1 MELRQLEYFV
11 AVTEEAGFTR
21 AAERLHVAQPGVSAQ
36 IRQLERELGQP
47 LLDRS
52 GRTVRLTEVGA
63 AVLPYARAALA
74 AVEGARR
81 SVDEL
86 TGLLRGHVTIGTID
100 WIQSLDLPG
109 MLSGFHRDHP
119 NVEITVIQD
128 DTASLADAL
137 RDGRAD
143 LAFLSLGGEP
153 PEGIATRVVI
163 EQDLFAAVGR
173 GHPLARRS
181 TIPLRALADEDLVS
195 LPKGTGLRSVLDE
208 ACAVAGLS
216 PRIAFEAGEPPV
228 LAQLAAHGL
237 GVAVLPESAARHLP
251 GDLRAMP
258 IVRPRLT
265 GRIALAWRAEGPR
278 SPAARALIGRARE
291 HLPDPPDQPTP

>member
-11 AVTEEAGFTR
+11 AVTEEASFTK
-21 AAERLHVAQPGVSAQ
+21 AAARLHVAQPGVSAQ

-74 AVEGARR
+74 AVEGARL

-86 TGLLRGHVTIGTID
+86 TGLLRGHVTVGTVD
-100 WIQSLDLPG
+100 WIRSLDLPG
-109 MLSGFHRDHP
+109 MIAAFHREHP
-119 NVEITVIQD
+119 NVEITVIQE
-128 DTASLADAL
+128 DTDTLTEGL
-137 RDGRAD
+137 RTGRVD
-143 LAFLSLGGEP
+143 LAFLSIGAEP
-153 PEGIATRVVI
+153 PEGIAARTVI
-163 EQDLFAAVGR
+163 EQDLYAAVGHD
-173 GHPLARRS
+173 HPLARRS
-181 TIPLRALADEDLVS
+181 AVTLRALGGEALIA
-195 LPKGTGLRSVLDE
+195 LPRGTGVR
-208 ACAVAGLS
+208 AVMDAAFADAGLR

-228 LAQLAAHGL
+228 LAQIAAHGL
-237 GVAVLPESAARHLP
+237 GVAVLPESAARGRPDALHAL
-251 GDLRAMP
+251 P

-278 SPAARALIGRARE
+278 SPAARALTARARRLL
-291 HLPDPPDQPTP
+291 LP

>member
-11 AVTEEAGFTR
+11 AVTEEAGFTK
-21 AAERLHVAQPGVSAQ
+21 AAARLHVAQPGVSAQ

-47 LLDRS
+47 LFDRS
-52 GRTVRLTEVGA
+52 GRTVRLTEVGE

-74 AVEGARR
+74 AVEGARQ

-109 MLSGFHRDHP
+109 LLAGFHRDHP
-119 NVEITVIQD
+119 NVEITVVQED
-128 DTASLADAL
+128 AATLADAL
-137 RDGRAD
+137 RHGRVD
-143 LAFLSLGGEP
+143 LAFLSLGSSEP
-153 PEGIATRVVI
+153 PEGIATRIVI

-181 TIPLRALADEDLVS
+181 TLRLRALADEDLIS
-195 LPKGTGLRSVLDE
+195 LPKGTGIRAVLDE
-208 ACAVAGLS
+208 ACADAGLS

-237 GVAVLPESAARHLP
+237 GVAVLPESATR
-251 GDLRAMP
+251 DLRDDVRAMP
-258 IVRPRLT
+258 IVQPRLT
-265 GRIALAWRAEGPR
+265 GRIALAWRTEGPR
-278 SPAARALIGRARE
+278 SPAARTLLARTRQ
-291 HLPDPPDQPTP
+291 HLPQPRPQSF